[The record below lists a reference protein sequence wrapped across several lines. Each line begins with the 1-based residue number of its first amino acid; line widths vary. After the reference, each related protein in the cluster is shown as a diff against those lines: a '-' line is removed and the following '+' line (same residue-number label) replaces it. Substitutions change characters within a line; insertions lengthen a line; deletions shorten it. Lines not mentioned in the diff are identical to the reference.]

1 MERGTTP
8 DYFLEEQPTGERWD
22 PLGAPN
28 DEENDVD
35 IVKYDYSCDHHNP
48 YGMEKLR
55 SMEEEQ
61 ELLNSSL
68 FALTTHFAQVQF
80 RLRQVVNAPSED
92 KEDLLK
98 SLEEFAF
105 RGIPDVGLVKE
116 RMDEASLAEAV
127 RLRRSQQKELIERLK
142 SQLRELEQYAF
153 ESGEAGIPQDVLLE
167 RQRVI
172 LNELK
177 TRMNLELDEHSF
189 QQMTKDDVS
198 KQINMAF
205 DQLVSPLRVKE
216 HLVGQLKTQI
226 ADLERFISYLQADTK
241 HSKCSCGCS
250 YHTLKQPYKSE
261 TTLGLIQ
268 RTATILQMFA
278 VLQLGCGPHHFRKND
293 LKNTMKVNH
302 WGDLRAKLEM
312 SIIRVKDL
320 VMQSEYKD
328 QEGEYSSDSESQSVS
343 CNVQLTTAVRKYLA
357 ACIRDLMQHGAYS
370 MQSTSLV
377 PLIGC
382 FPRRASVGNTHIH
395 AWEIIMEYYKM
406 KNGEKYNST
415 PARKLSQSFNLDIA
429 GSSPSS
435 NKQNMLCCIG
445 SIIST
450 HTPYKRSPDSH
461 FKAFVCAALNANKL
475 VPWLTLIFTCNQL
488 VKTYYQPWSYVA
500 KTGKSFDLCY
510 GVDIVSLFF
519 ASFNVVCFLLLFD
532 SIIIKLAV
540 VDLEL
545 PINDTF
551 FCSYIMI

>member
-1 MERGTTP
+1 MDRGTTP
-8 DYFLEEQPTGERWD
+8 DYLVEEQPTGERWD

-28 DEENDVD
+28 DEENDTD
-35 IVKYDYSCDHHNP
+35 MDKFGYSCDHNQ
-48 YGMEKLR
+48 YSLEKIR
-55 SMEEEQ
+55 DMEEEQ

-80 RLRQVVNAPSED
+80 RLRQVVNAPAED
-92 KEDLLK
+92 KEELLK

-127 RLRRSQQKELIERLK
+127 RLRRSQQKELIDRLK

-153 ESGEAGIPQDVLLE
+153 DSGEAGIPQDVLLE

-177 TRMNLELDEHSF
+177 TRMNLELDEQNFYRMS
-189 QQMTKDDVS
+189 QADVC
-198 KQINMAF
+198 KQVNSAL
-205 DQLVSPLRVKE
+205 DELVSPLKVKE
-216 HLVGQLKTQI
+216 HLVAQLKTQV

-250 YHTLKQPYKSE
+250 YHSLNKPYKSE

-278 VLQLGCGPHHFRKND
+278 VLQLGCGPHQFKKND

-312 SIIRVKDL
+312 AIARVREL
-320 VMQSEYKD
+320 AEQSETRNY
-328 QEGEYSSDSESQSVS
+328 QEGEYSSDSESHSIA
-343 CNVQLTTAVRKYLA
+343 CNVELTTAVRKYLA
-357 ACIRDLMQHGAYS
+357 ACIRDLMQHGACTA
-370 MQSTSLV
+370 QSSSLV

-382 FPRRASVGNTHIH
+382 FPRRSPPNNTQIH
-395 AWEIIMEYYKM
+395 AWEIILEYYKM

-429 GSSPSS
+429 GASPSS

-445 SIIST
+445 SVIST

-461 FKAFVCAALNANKL
+461 FKAFICAALNANKL
-475 VPWLTLIFTCNQL
+475 VSWLTLIFTCNQL
-488 VKTYYQPWSYVA
+488 VKTHYRPWSYVA
-500 KTGKSFDLCY
+500 KTGFQD
-510 GVDIVSLFF
+510 SLR
-519 ASFNVVCFLLLFD
+519 SLDTLTGENVIRMRKCNVTFEKNQCH
-532 SIIIKLAV
+532 IIIEFLCV
-540 VDLEL
+540 LIQL
-545 PINDTF
+545 
-551 FCSYIMI
+551 SS

>member
-1 MERGTTP
+1 MNASTP
-8 DYFLEEQPTGERWD
+8 DISPEEQPTGERWD

-28 DEENDVD
+28 DEESDLD
-35 IVKYDYSCDHHNP
+35 LDKLSYDCDHHQ
-48 YGMEKLR
+48 YSLEKIRNL
-55 SMEEEQ
+55 EEEQ

-80 RLRQVVNAPSED
+80 RLRQVVNAPVED

-127 RLRRSQQKELIERLK
+127 RLRRTQQKELIDRLK

-153 ESGEAGIPQDVLLE
+153 ENGEAGVPQDVLLE

-177 TRMNLELDEHSF
+177 TKMNLELDERNYH
-189 QQMTKDDVS
+189 QMTQADVS
-198 KQINMAF
+198 KQISMAL

-216 HLVGQLKTQI
+216 HLVAQLKTQV

-241 HSKCSCGCS
+241 HTKCACGCS
-250 YHTLKQPYKSE
+250 YHAVKQPYRSE

-268 RTATILQMFA
+268 KTATILQMFA
-278 VLQLGCGPHHFRKND
+278 VLQLGCGSNQFHKND
-293 LKNTMKVNH
+293 LKKTMKVNH

-312 SIIRVKDL
+312 AIARVREL
-320 VMQSEYKD
+320 AEQSED
-328 QEGEYSSDSESQSVS
+328 RATQGDYSSDSESQTIM

-357 ACIRDLMQHGAYS
+357 TCIRDLIQHGAI
-370 MQSTSLV
+370 STQTSSLV
-377 PLIGC
+377 PFIGC
-382 FPRRASVGNTHIH
+382 FPRRSSLTNTHIH
-395 AWEIIMEYYKM
+395 AWEIILEYYRM

-429 GSSPSS
+429 GATPSS
-435 NKQNMLCCIG
+435 NKHNMLCCIG

-450 HTPYKRSPDSH
+450 HTPYKRSYDSH
-461 FKAFVCAALNANKL
+461 FKAFICAALNANKL
-475 VPWLTLIFTCNQL
+475 VPWLNLIFTCNQL
-488 VKTYYQPWSYVA
+488 VKAHYQPWSYVA
-500 KTGKSFDLCY
+500 KTGFQDSLKSLDTLSRYKF
-510 GVDIVSLFF
+510 
-519 ASFNVVCFLLLFD
+519 
-532 SIIIKLAV
+532 
-540 VDLEL
+540 EL
-545 PINDTF
+545 PIDLAIRQFQNIKDVFT
-551 FCSYIMI
+551 